1 MYSRKVVEQSLIRL
15 ADADRENG
23 LPDAEAF
30 DPAAEWT
37 VEEALEFVAHINRLL
52 SPSSGKLTRPL
63 TPEESRRIRHEKLR
77 CTADFVYYLERYCY
91 INDWSGQVALFKRN
105 VAQKLVLEKWGELE
119 LAGFA
124 IMMLQLKARQLGVS
138 TLTELAVGHRVQF
151 YPDVN
156 AAVASARPTQS
167 LKMAKMMETAW
178 DRQPFWLLP
187 KRSRRSVSKV
197 PGLLE
202 FSGMNSAVSI
212 EHGNQFN
219 GLSRG
224 TTPTVVH
231 LSEIAEYKDPEGL
244 IEASLLRAIHETPW
258 VFVVLEGTADGID
271 DYLHKKWK
279 RVKEDWSRQRSRMCP
294 IFLPWYVGFDIYPT
308 PAWLRKQPIPA
319 DWVPSEMVQLH
330 AERAAMYVD
339 KNDMLRNLL
348 GKGWLMPR
356 EQMWYYEAEYQSAKD
371 QKILNKFLSE
381 MPADDMEAFQSAGR
395 SAFDHE
401 VIQIYSND
409 VGRKAPWGCFGIVAH
424 EDLIPRRF
432 HPTPLEVDLG
442 LPSIPVTTAWNSG
455 EAFRFDLVPVRF
467 QGWSDWNP
475 DARLIVF
482 DPPDE
487 TAEYGAGIDGAHGL
501 GDEGDGC
508 VIEVLRKGT
517 IRSAPKQVAEF
528 WSKWISSYNLWPFA
542 AAILSL
548 YSPKVGGG
556 YRQAKA
562 VIEVAGLGEA
572 IQLELRKRGWNNFH
586 QRVSLDSKRIN
597 EADSHKLGWSMNH
610 VVRPMMVDML
620 MTALNEQWV
629 EIGSQYFVDEM
640 RTIEQMVNGK
650 EIAARRGAHDD
661 RFMGLGMVL
670 ASMHQLELEGLQL
683 RHRGG
688 QRRMTLRAGKIEVP
702 DDPVF
707 SPGAQATG
715 MLTGPLKNYMAVM
728 EAAKSGKPVQMRTQR
743 FIRGRR

>member
-1 MYSRKVVEQSLIRL
+1 MYSRQVIDQSLIQL
-15 ADADRENG
+15 ADADRANG
-23 LPDAEAF
+23 LSGVEAF
-30 DPAAEWT
+30 DPAGGHT
-37 VEEALEFVAHINRLL
+37 IDQALEFVAHINKLL
-52 SPSSGKLTRPL
+52 NPTTGKLTRAL
-63 TPEESRRIRHEKLR
+63 TAEETRWIRHEKLR
-77 CTADFVYYLERYCY
+77 CTADFVYHLERYCY
-91 INDWSGQVALFKRN
+91 INDWSGQVALFKLN
-105 VAQKLVLEKWGELE
+105 VAQKLVLEKWADLE

-151 YPDVN
+151 YTDVN
-156 AAVASARPTQS
+156 AAVASARPSQS
-167 LKMAKMMETAW
+167 LKMAKMMELAW
-178 DRQPFWLLP
+178 DRQPYWLLP
-187 KRSRRSVSKV
+187 KRSRKSVSKV
-197 PGLLE
+197 PGLIE
-202 FSGMNSAVSI
+202 FSGMNSAVTI

-271 DYLHKKWK
+271 GYLPTKWK
-279 RVKEDWSRQRSRMCP
+279 RTKDDWARQRARMCP

-308 PAWLRKQPIPA
+308 VAWLRKQPIPG

-330 AERAAMYVD
+330 AERAASYV
-339 KNDMLRNLL
+339 KQNPILTKLL
-348 GKGWLMPR
+348 GSGWQMPR

-381 MPADDMEAFQSAGR
+381 MPADDMEAFQSAGK

-409 VGRKAPWGCFGIVAH
+409 VGRKEPWGCFGIVAH

-432 HPTPLEVDLG
+432 QPSPHEIDLQM
-442 LPSIPVTTAWNSG
+442 PSIPVRTAWTTG
-455 EAFRFDLVPVRF
+455 EAFQFDLVPVKF
-467 QGWSDWNP
+467 TGWSDWNP
-475 DARLIVF
+475 DARLLVF
-482 DPPDE
+482 EPPDE
-487 TAEYGAGIDGAHGL
+487 MSEYAGGIDGAHGL
-501 GDEGDGC
+501 GGDRDGC
-508 VIEVLRKGT
+508 VIEMLKKGT
-517 IRSAPKQVAEF
+517 LRSDPKQVAEF
-528 WSKWISSYNLWPFA
+528 WSKWISAYNLWPFA

-548 YSPKVGGG
+548 YSPRTNAG

-562 VIEVAGLGEA
+562 VIEVAGIGDS
-572 IQLELRKRGWNNFH
+572 IQIELRKRGWNHFH
-586 QRVSLDSKRIN
+586 QRVRLDSRQIK
-597 EADSHKLGWSMNH
+597 ESESAKLGWSMDH

-640 RTIEQMVNGK
+640 RTIEVMVNGK
-650 EIAARRGAHDD
+650 EIAARRGSHDD
-661 RFMGLGMVL
+661 RFMALGMVL
-670 ASMHQLELEGLQL
+670 ASVHTLELEGLQL
-683 RHRGG
+683 RQRSGK
-688 QRRMTLRAGKIEVP
+688 RRMTLRAGKVEEP

-707 SPGAQATG
+707 APGAQATG
-715 MLTGPLKNYMAVM
+715 LMTGALKRYMDVV
-728 EAAKSGKPVQMRTQR
+728 EAAKTGKPVHRTQR
-743 FIRGRR
+743 FIRGRRR